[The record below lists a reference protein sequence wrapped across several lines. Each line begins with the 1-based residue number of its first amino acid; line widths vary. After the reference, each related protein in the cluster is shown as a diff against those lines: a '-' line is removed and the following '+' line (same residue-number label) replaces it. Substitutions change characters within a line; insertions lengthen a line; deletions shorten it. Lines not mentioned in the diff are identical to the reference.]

1 MADIIMV
8 RRGAGLVPAFH
19 SDAEAISK
27 IPVGVEVKAKITQ
40 ARNIKM
46 HRKVFALLNLGF
58 QYFEPELRV
67 TTIERN
73 TVLKFGKFMVANGL
87 PAETA
92 KTLCVEFMNELNARR
107 EHVEVDRSFDAFRDY
122 VTVEAGFFRA
132 VQTPGG
138 IRKEPMS
145 ISFASMDQNSFGQY
159 YRAVFGVL
167 WRLVLSK
174 SFPSEQAAENAVD
187 QLLSFD

>member
-8 RRGAGLVPAFH
+8 RRGAGLVPAFP

-27 IPVGVEVKAKITQ
+27 IPMGMEVKTKITQ

-46 HRKVFALLNLGF
+46 HRKAFALLNLGF

-73 TVLKFGKFMVANGL
+73 TVIKLGKFMVANGL

-92 KTLCVEFMNELNARR
+92 KTLCAEFMNELNARR
-107 EHVEVDRSFDAFRDY
+107 EHVEADRSFDAFRDY
-122 VTVEAGFFRA
+122 ITVEAGFFRA

-138 IRKEPMS
+138 LLKEPMS
-145 ISFASMDQNSFGQY
+145 ISFAAMDEQKFQDY
-159 YRAVFGVL
+159 YRAIFGVL
-167 WRLVLSK
+167 WRVVLSK
-174 SFPSEQAAENAVD
+174 SFPTEQAAENAVAE
-187 QLLSFD
+187 LLSFD